1 MYFLNRRPRGFHH
14 TYRFSNEQRD
24 LLNEL
29 RRGTP
34 PEILAERSLNEATT
48 SRKDGIRH
56 RNAFGLSRWL
66 IVAMLIL
73 VLAFVFI
80 LI

>member
-34 PEILAERSLNEATT
+34 PETLAERSLNKAAENTNGT
-48 SRKDGIRH
+48 RRRD
-56 RNAFGLSRWL
+56 NTFGLSRWL

-73 VLAFVFI
+73 VLAFV
-80 LI
+80 LVLL